1 MRSGDEYDSSF
12 PSYRTLC
19 ESCGIFGPVI
29 CSGYWI
35 RLCEKLE
42 GSKGISCTNI
52 DGSKGMI
59 DGLKDTSCAKIDGLK
74 GLLAIRSCPQDPLF
88 I

>member
-35 RLCEKLE
+35 RLCEKME
-42 GSKGISCTNI
+42 GSKLVSCTKI
-52 DGSKGMI
+52 DGSKGPP
-59 DGLKDTSCAKIDGLK
+59 CVKIDGLK
-74 GLLAIRSCPQDPLF
+74 GLLATRSCPQDPIF